1 MAGPNAL
8 ITHTSM
14 EKQIVLFMGIAINQI
29 MMVAQLIV
37 MCLALMGKSLA
48 QVDMMKMV
56 VLYPANVSHNHVM
69 DALHSMAIQLVI
81 NGNTLYCVQGQTLK
95 NVRIQIFV
103 PIPHMVKHV
112 RSMFAQFIVKL
123 MN

>member
-1 MAGPNAL
+1 
-8 ITHTSM
+8 
-14 EKQIVLFMGIAINQI
+14 
-29 MMVAQLIV
+29 MVAQLIV
-37 MCLALMGKSLA
+37 MCLALKGKGLA

-56 VLYPANVSHNHVM
+56 VLYPTNVSHNHVR

-95 NVRIQIFV
+95 NVRIQKFV